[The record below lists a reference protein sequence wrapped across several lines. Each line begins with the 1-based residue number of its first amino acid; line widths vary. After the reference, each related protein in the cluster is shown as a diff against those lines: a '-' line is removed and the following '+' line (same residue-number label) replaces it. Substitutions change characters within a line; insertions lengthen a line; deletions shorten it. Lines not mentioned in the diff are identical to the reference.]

1 MQALKSSE
9 PESRVAAAVENA
21 RRGIELCRQG
31 DWQEGFYHLSLVAES
46 PVETDALPSQFFAF
60 LGYGLAR
67 LQGEVDQGLRLCR
80 HSVAIDPYEGEGYY
94 YLARTFL
101 QAGDRRSANDAIERG
116 LRNDAGFRP
125 LLELRSEI
133 GDRRPPVLP
142 FLPRRHYLNRTFGR
156 LRHNLLGA
164 RRSGRP
170 GRNGK
175 L

>member
-1 MQALKSSE
+1 MHALKSSD
-9 PESRVAAAVENA
+9 PASRVPVAVENA
-21 RRGIELCRQG
+21 RRGIELCRRG
-31 DWQEGFYHLSLVAES
+31 EWQEGFYHLSLAAES
-46 PVETDALPSQFFAF
+46 PAETGELPSQFFAF
-60 LGYGLAR
+60 LGYSLAR
-67 LQGEVDQGLRLCR
+67 LQGEIEEGLKLCR
-80 HSVAIDPYEGEGYY
+80 HSVEIDPYEGEGYY

-116 LRNDAGFRP
+116 LRNDADCRP
-125 LLELRSEI
+125 LLELRSDMGE
-133 GDRRPPVLP
+133 RRSPVLS

-164 RRSGRP
+164 RPIQR

>member
-1 MQALKSSE
+1 MQTLESSP
-9 PESRVAAAVENA
+9 PESHAAAAVESA

-31 DWQEGFYHLSLVAES
+31 DWQEGFYHLSLAAES
-46 PVETDALPSQFFAF
+46 PVETGAFPSQFFAF

-67 LQGEVDQGLRLCR
+67 LQGEVEQGLKLCR
-80 HSVAIDPYEGEGYY
+80 HSVELDPYEGEGYY

-116 LRNDAGFRP
+116 LRNDADCRP
-125 LLELRSEI
+125 LVELRSEI
-133 GDRRPPVLP
+133 GERRPPVLP

-164 RRSGRP
+164 RRSART